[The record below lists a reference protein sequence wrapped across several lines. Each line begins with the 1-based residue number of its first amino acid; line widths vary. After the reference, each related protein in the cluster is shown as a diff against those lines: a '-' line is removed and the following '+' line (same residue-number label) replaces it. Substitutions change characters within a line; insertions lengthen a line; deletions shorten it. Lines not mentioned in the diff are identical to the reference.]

1 MGKYIH
7 LWVLLLY
14 RTLSTMLRH
23 GNHKS
28 GHQRKALRKDKL
40 CKAEQARWGSAIGCL
55 PPLVPVPCRG
65 ISMNAKP
72 GKEPQPVSIP
82 RVLQTTGA
90 KPLTASS
97 VMRMSKDTV
106 NPSLP
111 TDKRVQRLTT
121 GVSELA
127 SPQSTS
133 LLSQGPGISVILVF
147 IRLFY

>member
-1 MGKYIH
+1 
-7 LWVLLLY
+7 
-14 RTLSTMLRH
+14 
-23 GNHKS
+23 
-28 GHQRKALRKDKL
+28 
-40 CKAEQARWGSAIGCL
+40 
-55 PPLVPVPCRG
+55 
-65 ISMNAKP
+65 MNAKP